1 MKTTEQIKK
10 ELTLIL
16 MYLNQRCEYERM
28 IKKNITY
35 SFKGYDFDDINA
47 LSEEEYIIDDGYKS
61 KRISFTDKGIEKAK
75 KLLKEWNIEE

>member
-47 LSEEEYIIDDGYKS
+47 LSEEDYIIDDGN
-61 KRISFTDKGIEKAK
+61 KRITLTDKGKEKVK
-75 KLLKEWNIEE
+75 ELLKEWNIEE

>member
-35 SFKGYDFDDINA
+35 SFKGFDFDDINA
-47 LSEEEYIIDDGYKS
+47 LNEEDYIIDDGN
-61 KRISFTDKGIEKAK
+61 KRITFTDKGKEKVK
-75 KLLKEWNIEE
+75 ELLKEWNIEE

>member
-28 IKKNITY
+28 IKQNITY

-47 LSEEEYIIDDGYKS
+47 LNEEDYIIDDGN
-61 KRISFTDKGIEKAK
+61 KRITFTDKGKEKVK
-75 KLLKEWNIEE
+75 ELLKEWNIEE

>member
-1 MKTTEQIKK
+1 MKTIEQIKK

-28 IKKNITY
+28 IKQNITY

-47 LSEEEYIIDDGYKS
+47 LNEEDYIIDDGN
-61 KRISFTDKGIEKAK
+61 KRITFTDKGKEKVK
-75 KLLKEWNIEE
+75 ELLKEWNIEE

>member
-28 IKKNITY
+28 IKQNITY

-47 LSEEEYIIDDGYKS
+47 LNEEDYIIDDGN
-61 KRISFTDKGIEKAK
+61 KRITFTDKGIEKAK
-75 KLLKEWNIEE
+75 ELLKEWNIEE

>member
-28 IKKNITY
+28 IKQNITY

-47 LSEEEYIIDDGYKS
+47 LNEEDYIIDDGN
-61 KRISFTDKGIEKAK
+61 KRITLTDKGKEKVK
-75 KLLKEWNIEE
+75 ELLKEWNIEE

>member
-28 IKKNITY
+28 IKQNITY

-47 LSEEEYIIDDGYKS
+47 LNEEDYIIYDGN
-61 KRISFTDKGIEKAK
+61 KRITFTDKGKEKVK
-75 KLLKEWNIEE
+75 ELLKEWNIEE

>member
-28 IKKNITY
+28 IKKI
-35 SFKGYDFDDINA
+35 
-47 LSEEEYIIDDGYKS
+47 
-61 KRISFTDKGIEKAK
+61 
-75 KLLKEWNIEE
+75 

>member
-10 ELTLIL
+10 EFKLIL

-28 IKKNITY
+28 IKQNITY

-47 LSEEEYIIDDGYKS
+47 LNEEDYIIDDGN
-61 KRISFTDKGIEKAK
+61 KRITFTDKGKEKVK
-75 KLLKEWNIEE
+75 ELLKEWNIEE